1 MKLPLFSLPLRYFVV
16 VARTHS
22 VSEAAR
28 QLHVA
33 ASAVSRQISLLEDAL
48 GLALFER
55 AHRGMTPTPAG
66 ERLLAHLTSATEE
79 GRFVLEQLGGLAG
92 RVRVRLACTEGF
104 ASGFVAGALQ
114 AFRQA
119 HPGAQL
125 ALQVVAPDQ
134 VNHLLRQGEVDLGLK
149 YSLSPEKDVEV
160 LHTVLAPVLAVMRPT
175 HPLAGRPRVRLG
187 EAVRYPLL
195 LGEPGTTSRRLFDQ
209 ACALQG
215 LQYAPALVS
224 NFSPALLS
232 MMGEQDLLPAGFL
245 TVSHAVQQGLLK
257 ALPFAE
263 PGLQQRRLCL
273 LAQSGRTLLPPVQAL
288 AEMMV
293 AGLGQFGKRKVRVR
307 APRRA
312 TVAGDS
318 VLG

>member
-1 MKLPLFSLPLRYFVV
+1 MRTSVKLPLFSLPLRYFAV
-16 VARTHS
+16 VARTRS

-66 ERLLAHLTSATEE
+66 ERLLAHLTTATEE
-79 GRFVLEQLGGLAG
+79 GQFVLEQLGGLAG

-104 ASGFVAGALQ
+104 AAGFMAGALQ
-114 AFRQA
+114 VFRQA

-134 VNHLLRQGEVDLGLK
+134 VNQLLRQGEVDLGLK
-149 YSLSPEKDVEV
+149 YSLSPEKDAEV

-175 HPLAGRPRVRLG
+175 HPLASKDRVRLAD
-187 EAVRYPLL
+187 AVRYPLL

-209 ACALQG
+209 GCALQG
-215 LQYAPALVS
+215 LHYAPAMVS
-224 NFSPALLS
+224 NFSPTLLS
-232 MMGEQDLLPAGFL
+232 MMGELDLLPAGFL
-245 TVSHAVQQGLLK
+245 TVSHAVEQGQLK

-273 LAQSGRTLLPPVQAL
+273 LAQSGRALLPPVQAL
-288 AEMMV
+288 AELLV
-293 AGLGQFGKRKVRVR
+293 AGVGEFGKRKVRARV
-307 APRRA
+307 PRRPP
-312 TVAGDS
+312 VAAA
-318 VLG
+318 